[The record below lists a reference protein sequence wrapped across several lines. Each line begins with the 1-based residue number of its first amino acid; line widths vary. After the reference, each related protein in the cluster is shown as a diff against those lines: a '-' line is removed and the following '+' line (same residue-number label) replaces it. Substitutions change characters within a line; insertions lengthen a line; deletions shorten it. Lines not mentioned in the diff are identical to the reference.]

1 MKRFRTKSYNKR
13 SIVESVISAIKRTT
27 GGFVTATKQDNQ
39 QKQVILKVLTY
50 NLERLSRNKKI
61 ISFTILIC

>member
-27 GGFVTATKQDNQ
+27 GEYVTATKLDNP

-50 NLERLSRNKKI
+50 NLEPLSKNKKA
-61 ISFTILIC
+61 ISFTILIF